1 MLIERLL
8 ILGLL
13 IALIFAVST
22 MIHLFAIDKKYDNR
36 LLINSKTNSV
46 SINQETFINCDR
58 VDHNQNALLND
69 NFCDCKDGSDE
80 PATNACSHLKVGIP
94 VFECNGI
101 KIFTS
106 RLNDGVSDC
115 KDGSDEGNIQG
126 QQMIYLNPYHIETMK
141 DEPQQ
146 YHKHYRKSNNNLRFN
161 LYN

>member
-1 MLIERLL
+1 MLIEIL
-8 ILGLL
+8 ILGLFL
-13 IALIFAVST
+13 ALIFAVST

-36 LLINSKTNSV
+36 LLINSKTNSI
-46 SINQETFINCDR
+46 SINQETFINCDT
-58 VDHNQNALLND
+58 VDRNKARPRLND
-69 NFCDCKDGSDE
+69 NFCDCIDGSDE
-80 PATNACSHLKVGIP
+80 PATNACSHIKVGIP

-115 KDGSDEGNIQG
+115 KDGSDEGSIQG
-126 QQMIYLNPYHIETMK
+126 QQMSYFNPYHIETMK

-146 YHKHYRKSNNNLRFN
+146 YHRHYRKRNNNLRAN

>member
-1 MLIERLL
+1 MLIENLL
-8 ILGLL
+8 VLGLI
-13 IALIFAVST
+13 IALMFAVST

-36 LLINSKTNSV
+36 MLINSKTYSI
-46 SINQETFINCDR
+46 SINQETFINCNT
-58 VDHNQNALLND
+58 VDVNQNALLND
-69 NFCDCKDGSDE
+69 NFCDCIDGSDE
-80 PATNACSHLKVGIP
+80 PLTNACSHIKVGIP

-115 KDGSDEGNIQG
+115 KDGSDEGSIQ
-126 QQMIYLNPYHIETMK
+126 QQMSYFNPYHIETMK

-146 YHKHYRKSNNNLRFN
+146 YHRHYRKRNNNLRAN